1 MRVTRLK
8 LFFNMK
14 KYSFILLLGVV
25 LSSCA
30 GVRFKG
36 ETIVLNTNNEIIP
49 ELSAAQKNQWAL
61 LDPIRDQI
69 PGMSVKRAY
78 SELILDKKGEEVIVA
93 IIDSGVDITHPD
105 LAGAIWTNED
115 EIPNNQ
121 IDDDQNG
128 YVDDVHGWN
137 FLGAS
142 ENENLE
148 YIRLQKQEEI
158 GSDAYQEYEEKRQEE
173 RNKYKNRLANV
184 LFIKKQLPI
193 AQQRILTALGSDE
206 IDLDAARAISP
217 LTSELSEAIRLVA
230 YAQDVEITESLLEK
244 ALEQY
249 QDALDYHHN
258 IDFEGRSIVGDDP
271 DNLEDRVYGD
281 PRVNGPEGAN
291 NDHGTHV
298 SGIVAAKSVGVA
310 KGVKIMALRAVPN
323 GDEYDKDVALAIRYA
338 VDNGAKIINASFGKS
353 YSAHAEWVQDAL
365 LYAAANDVLFV
376 HAAGNDNENVN
387 PNENPNFPD
396 DFVNGQEI
404 ADNVITVGASSW
416 EYSEDLITSF
426 SNFGNINVD
435 VFAPGYKIYSTVP
448 GGGYERFD
456 GTSMAAPNVSGVAAI
471 LRSFYPKY
479 SAAKVKKIILE
490 SGVLMY
496 AKLNLPSGEEQHNP
510 FYYSKTGRLV
520 NLYNALLYA
529 SK

>member
-1 MRVTRLK
+1 
-8 LFFNMK
+8 MK
-14 KYSFILLLGVV
+14 KHSLVLLLGIV

-36 ETIVLNTNNEIIP
+36 ETIVLNTNNEIMP
-49 ELSAAQKNQWAL
+49 ALTSAQKNQWAL
-61 LDPIRDQI
+61 LDPLRDQI

-78 SELILDKKGEEVIVA
+78 SELIQDKKGEEVIVA
-93 IIDSGVDITHPD
+93 IIDSGVDITHPE
-105 LAGAIWTNED
+105 LASSIWINKG

-158 GSDAYQEYEEKRQEE
+158 GSKAYQEYEEKRREE
-173 RNKYKNRLANV
+173 RNKYKSQLANV
-184 LFIKKQLPI
+184 LFIKEQLPV
-193 AQQRILTALGSDE
+193 ARQQLLTALGTDE

-217 LTSELSEAIRLVA
+217 ITPELSNAIRLVA
-230 YAQDVEITESLLEK
+230 YAQDAEITESLLDK
-244 ALEQY
+244 ALKQY

-271 DNLEDRVYGD
+271 DNFEDRVYGD
-281 PRVNGPEGAN
+281 SRVNGPEGAN
-291 NDHGTHV
+291 NEHGTHV
-298 SGIVAAKSVGVA
+298 SGIVAAKTVGIA
-310 KGVKIMALRAVPN
+310 KGVKIMPLRAVPN
-323 GDEYDKDVALAIRYA
+323 GDEYDKDIALAIRYA

-353 YSAHAEWVQDAL
+353 YSAHPNWVQEAL
-365 LYAAANDVLFV
+365 RYAADKDVLFV
-376 HAAGNDNENVN
+376 HAAGNDSENIN
-387 PNENPNFPD
+387 PDESPNFPD

-426 SNFGNINVD
+426 SNFGNVNVD

-448 GGGYERFD
+448 GGGFERFD
-456 GTSMAAPNVSGVAAI
+456 GTSMAAPNVSGVAAV
-471 LRSFYPKY
+471 LRSFYPNY
-479 SAAKVKKIILE
+479 SAAKIKKIIME
-490 SGVLMY
+490 SGVPMY
-496 AKLNLPSGEEQHNP
+496 AKLTLPAGEEQHNP